1 LKNNHPNLVKPIFL
15 DFVKY
20 KLSSKIVNPIV
31 PIMLYRVFYLNK
43 KTAQNLII
51 KEKIEMLLD
60 QGWEK

>member
-1 LKNNHPNLVKPIFL
+1 
-15 DFVKY
+15 VKY

-60 QGWEK
+60 QG